1 LALSNTDVQ
10 FSLDIVRTRGLQ
22 VRCIKDVSG
31 PPIITPSVNK
41 LHAYFGVNITPI
53 TFVNFGAP
61 VTRWSIDGLPA
72 GLKMNYTTGIISG
85 TPIKLQPETLYTVTA
100 SNDLRTISRENCT
113 SVLLSANAIDLV
125 LSSPTDLVQ

>member
-61 VTRWSIDGLPA
+61 VTLFEEHFYHLIAW
-72 GLKMNYTTGIISG
+72 
-85 TPIKLQPETLYTVTA
+85 
-100 SNDLRTISRENCT
+100 CC
-113 SVLLSANAIDLV
+113 VLIEYW
-125 LSSPTDLVQ
+125 